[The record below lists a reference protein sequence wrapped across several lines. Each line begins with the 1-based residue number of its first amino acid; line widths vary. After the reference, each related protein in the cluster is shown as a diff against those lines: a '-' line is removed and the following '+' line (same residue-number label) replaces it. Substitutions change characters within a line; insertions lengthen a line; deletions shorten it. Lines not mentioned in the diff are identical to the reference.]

1 MKLLFRN
8 HIFALLSLSRF
19 LNTLGAAIYNLVF
32 VVFAAS
38 MPHPSLAV
46 GIANLIVFIPSLF
59 TIFIGMKADHT
70 AKKADWLIRM
80 GFLQAILFVFIALM
94 TKILGYLAFSIVC
107 FLNIVSDSLSDYRGG
122 LQLPIMQKN
131 IPSEDLMEAYS
142 FNQLL
147 SMVCSISG
155 QALGVWLL
163 AISHQNFALVASIN
177 ALAFLL
183 SSTCLFIRRSQLTH
197 EPIQVDACQ
206 KVSFLQECRDMYRNV
221 TTIFADEEVHNFG
234 RILLSLVFIN
244 ALGGSI
250 SGIYNLQ
257 FLHHPFFHFSY
268 SQSLLVLEVV
278 TILSMVWASL
288 TPHDYF
294 SKQSLHHILLWIAG
308 GLTMLGLTNILVRWD
323 ILCLLLVTFLGYL
336 VAKINPKV
344 SSLLMSK
351 LPAEKLAST
360 SSFLGL
366 MVSFAM
372 PLGTALFSGLAI
384 WSLPIA
390 WGMFA
395 ILGFGT
401 VLLSSK

>member
-1 MKLLFRN
+1 MKLLARN
-8 HIFALLSLSRF
+8 KIFALLSLSRF

-38 MPHPSLAV
+38 MPQPSLAV

-59 TIFIGMKADHT
+59 TIFVGMKADRT
-70 AKKADWLIRM
+70 KKKANWLIRI
-80 GFLQAILFVFIALM
+80 GYLQAILFILIALM
-94 TKILGYLAFSIVC
+94 TKIPGYLAFSIVC
-107 FLNIVSDSLSDYRGG
+107 FLNIVSDCLSDYRGG
-122 LQLPIMQKN
+122 LQLPIMKKN
-131 IPSEDLMEAYS
+131 IPDEDLMEAYS

-177 ALAFLL
+177 AVTFLL
-183 SSTCLFIRRSQLTH
+183 SSTCLLMRKKQLTH
-197 EPIQVDACQ
+197 E
-206 KVSFLQECRDMYRNV
+206 
-221 TTIFADEEVHNFG
+221 EVHHFG
-234 RILLSLVFIN
+234 KLLFSLVLIN

-257 FLHHPFFHFSY
+257 LLHSPFFQLSF
-268 SQSLLVLEVV
+268 SQSLLILEAV

-294 SKQSLHHILLWIAG
+294 SKQSLHHILLWITG
-308 GLTMLGLTNILVRWD
+308 GLTMLGLTNILVHWD
-323 ILCLLLVTFLGYL
+323 FLSLLLITFLGYL

-372 PLGTALFSGLAI
+372 PLGTALFSSLAI
-384 WSLPIA
+384 WSLSLA
-390 WGMFA
+390 WGIFA
-395 ILGFGT
+395 ILGFT
-401 VLLSSK
+401 TLLLTTK

>member
-19 LNTLGAAIYNLVF
+19 LNSLGAAIYNLVF

-70 AKKADWLIRM
+70 AKKTNWLIRI
-80 GFLQAILFVFIALM
+80 GYLQASLFILIALM
-94 TKILGYLAFSIVC
+94 TKIPGYLAFSIVC

-177 ALAFLL
+177 ALTFLL

-197 EPIQVDACQ
+197 EPIQADARQ

-234 RILLSLVFIN
+234 KLLLSLVFIN

-308 GLTMLGLTNILVRWD
+308 GLTMLGLANILVRWD

-401 VLLSSK
+401 VLWSSK